1 MHNDKKI
8 SRRVVLRGAV
18 VVAGAVPVLLSG
30 ITAAEAKVKQTDVK
44 YQQTPKDGQHCSI
57 CTNFVAPNQCKL
69 VDGEINPD
77 GYCQL
82 FKAIKQEK

>member
-30 ITAAEAKVKQTDVK
+30 ITAAYAKVKQAEVK
-44 YQQTPKDGQHCSI
+44 YQLTPKDGQHCSI
-57 CTNFVAPNQCKL
+57 CANFEAPKSCKL
-69 VDGEINPD
+69 VEGEINPD

-82 FKAIKQEK
+82 FKAIKKS

>member
-18 VVAGAVPVLLSG
+18 VAAGAVPVLLSG
-30 ITAAEAKVKQTDVK
+30 VSAAWAKVPQNSVH

-57 CTNFVAPNQCKL
+57 CANFEAPSSCKL
-69 VDGEINPD
+69 VEGTIVPD

-82 FKAIKQEK
+82 FKAIKK

>member
-1 MHNDKKI
+1 MDKNKKI

-18 VVAGAVPVLLSG
+18 VAAGAVPILLSG
-30 ITAAEAKVKQTDVK
+30 ITAAHAKVKQTDVH

-57 CTNFVAPNQCKL
+57 CANFEAPKSCKL

-77 GYCQL
+77 GWCQL
-82 FKAIKQEK
+82 FKAPKKD

>member
-1 MHNDKKI
+1 MHKDKKV

-30 ITAAEAKVKQTDVK
+30 ITAAQAKVKQADVH
-44 YQQTPKDGQHCSI
+44 YQQTGKDGQHCSI
-57 CTNFVAPNQCKL
+57 CSNFEAPKSCKL
-69 VDGEINPD
+69 VDGEINPE

-82 FKAIKQEK
+82 FKAIKKD